1 MTNKLKY
8 KICSILTIIVIIYME
23 ECMKKISVLFFLFIL
38 FGAYATIN
46 VFAGGDGE
54 TSSDG
59 RRVLVMNSNASDLA
73 PREAWEEIVRR
84 FEQENPDI
92 DVQVTTFAHEA
103 YKTNI
108 RNFLSSEAPD
118 VTMWSAGNRMKFFV
132 DQGLFEDV
140 SDVWAENDFTTQLAS
155 SLKSLTIDGKQYGV
169 PSSYYQWGIYYRSDI
184 FEQYGIAVPT
194 TWDEFLAACATLKK
208 NGITPITIGTKYLWT
223 AAGWFDY
230 LNLRIN
236 GYDFHIGLMDG
247 KISYEDARLDA
258 VFDTWGELVKKGY
271 FLENHA
277 TYSWQEAQAP
287 LINGKAAMYL
297 IGNFIVPDLE
307 TAGIKDVSGYFQF
320 PIIDASVGV
329 FEDAP
334 VDTIHIPSRA
344 KNKEDAKKFLA
355 FVGRADNAKFI
366 AETSGSLSPNAT
378 SAEPTD
384 RFLKQGFAVLSS
396 AEGLA
401 QFYDRDTT
409 PEMAKKG
416 MEGFQRFMVRP
427 DEEAEIRAIIE
438 KERKRIFDN

>member
-1 MTNKLKY
+1 
-8 KICSILTIIVIIYME
+8 
-23 ECMKKISVLFFLFIL
+23 MKKISVLFFLFIV

-54 TSSDG
+54 AGSDKK
-59 RRVLVMNSNASDLA
+59 RVLVIYSNASDPALKKG
-73 PREAWEEIVRR
+73 WEDTVQR
-84 FEQENPDI
+84 FENEHPDI
-92 DVQVTTFAHEA
+92 DVQLTSFAHEA

-108 RNFLSSEAPD
+108 RNSLSSEAPD
-118 VTMWSAGNRMKFFV
+118 VAMWYAGNRMKFFV

-169 PSSYYQWGIYYRSDI
+169 PYLYYQWGMYYRSDI
-184 FEQYGIAVPT
+184 FEQYGIAIPT

-208 NGITPITIGTKYLWT
+208 NGITPIAIGTKHLWT

-236 GYDFHIGLMDG
+236 GYDFHMDLMAG

-258 VFDTWGELVKKGY
+258 VFDTWGELIEKGY

-277 TYSWQEAQAP
+277 TYSRQEATAP
-287 LINGKAAMYL
+287 FINGTAAMYL

-307 TAGIKDVSGYFQF
+307 IAGIKDVSGYFQF

-334 VDTIHIPSRA
+334 TDTIHIPSKA

-355 FVGRADNAKFI
+355 FVGRADNARFI
-366 AETSGSLSPNAT
+366 SETGGGLSPNVT
-378 SAEPTD
+378 SVEPTD
-384 RFLKQGFAVLSS
+384 RFLKQGFAVLST

-401 QFYDRDTT
+401 QFYDRDTA

-416 MEGFQRFMVRP
+416 MEGFQHFMVQP
-427 DEEAEIRAIIE
+427 KEEAEIRATIE